1 VHDLVIVVSDL
12 YIPQEAPERELPP
25 GVALPGLQHAARFG
39 AKSRAA
45 GGWRPWLARWLIAGR
60 QSPPD
65 QLSRRGAAGADTLGG
80 PERDL
85 LAAAPAT
92 VAAAVVLNAGGQV
105 MAPIAPAESPGQA
118 PPATPQPSTAVPSA
132 ASAPMVWL
140 ATPVSLVAGLTSAHL
155 DRRGILRLSAA
166 DLTAL
171 AAEFRR
177 VFHDSGFVLEPLD
190 SGDFLLFG
198 PQLRVAQ
205 MLEPARAMGNSIA
218 NALGSGDP
226 ALRRLGAEIEMWLH
240 EHPVNA
246 ARTRRGEAPVTGLW
260 LWGGGP
266 SPLPRERVAGHL
278 RAAAGNTHAPSA
290 SSSDIAFGT
299 DAWLQG
305 LWASIGKK
313 VFPLPQQLP
322 DVFGYPEARRA
333 ALVIEIGLML
343 HSNPRWTFF
352 DAVAHIDRA
361 FITPAV
367 EALAAAKVERLVILA
382 NDHQLTLRARDRF
395 KLWRR
400 MPPGLSG
407 LQ

>member
-1 VHDLVIVVSDL
+1 
-12 YIPQEAPERELPP
+12 
-25 GVALPGLQHAARFG
+25 
-39 AKSRAA
+39 
-45 GGWRPWLARWLIAGR
+45 
-60 QSPPD
+60 
-65 QLSRRGAAGADTLGG
+65 
-80 PERDL
+80 
-85 LAAAPAT
+85 
-92 VAAAVVLNAGGQV
+92 
-105 MAPIAPAESPGQA
+105 
-118 PPATPQPSTAVPSA
+118 
-132 ASAPMVWL
+132 MVWL
-140 ATPVSLVAGLTSAHL
+140 ATPVSLVAGLTSVHL

-166 DLTAL
+166 DLTAF

-198 PQLRVAQ
+198 PQLPVAP

-218 NALGSGDP
+218 DALGSGDP

-266 SPLPRERVAGHL
+266 SPALRERVASHL
-278 RAAAGNTHAPSA
+278 RDDAANAPERGHAAQRSDTARPSNTHAPGA
-290 SSSDIAFGT
+290 SSSDIAFGN

-313 VFPLPQQLP
+313 VFPLPRQLT

-333 ALVIEIGLML
+333 ALVIEIGPML

-352 DAVAHIDRA
+352 DAVAHIDRT

-400 MPPGLSG
+400 TPLGLSG

>member
-1 VHDLVIVVSDL
+1 
-12 YIPQEAPERELPP
+12 
-25 GVALPGLQHAARFG
+25 
-39 AKSRAA
+39 
-45 GGWRPWLARWLIAGR
+45 
-60 QSPPD
+60 
-65 QLSRRGAAGADTLGG
+65 
-80 PERDL
+80 
-85 LAAAPAT
+85 
-92 VAAAVVLNAGGQV
+92 
-105 MAPIAPAESPGQA
+105 
-118 PPATPQPSTAVPSA
+118 
-132 ASAPMVWL
+132 MVWL
-140 ATPVSLVAGLTSAHL
+140 ATPVNLVAGLTSVHL
-155 DRRGILRLSAA
+155 DRRGLLRLSAA

-218 NALGSGDP
+218 DALASGDP
-226 ALRRLGAEIEMWLH
+226 ALRRLRAEIEMWLH

-266 SPLPRERVAGHL
+266 SPAL
-278 RAAAGNTHAPSA
+278 RALDGAARTPQRSDAAQPSNTHAPSA

-313 VFPLPQQLP
+313 VFPLPQQLL
-322 DVFGYPEARRA
+322 DVFGYPEAQRA
-333 ALVIEIGLML
+333 ALVIEIGPML

-382 NDHQLTLRARDRF
+382 NDYQLTLRARDRF

-400 MPPGLSG
+400 TPPGLSG